1 MIWKILK
8 SIAGGMDIKTRDGFV
23 SNSSSTSFIIEN
35 KTKERLH
42 LCEFI
47 KENSQLVKQFE
58 KQFDTRIIG
67 EEFRQDHSG
76 SRFRCK
82 TLEEVIDLMCQE
94 AREKE
99 ISEKK
104 RRSSR
109 KALGP
114 GENSIQFGDEE
125 GTLLGEIYDYILRD
139 GGESKRFKWR
149 FDFYN
154 R

>member
-1 MIWKILK
+1 MI
-8 SIAGGMDIKTRDGFV
+8 SRSGFV

-47 KENSQLVKQFE
+47 KENSHLIKKFE
-58 KQFDTRIIG
+58 EEFSVQIIDTN
-67 EEFRQDHSG
+67 FRQDHSG
-76 SRFRCK
+76 KLFNVQN
-82 TLEEVIDLMCQE
+82 LEEAIKLMCQE
-94 AREKE
+94 AKE
-99 ISEKK
+99 LEEYRGMSWSPK
-104 RRSSR
+104 RT
-109 KALGP
+109 KALAP
-114 GENSIQFGDEE
+114 GENSIQFGDEQ
-125 GTLLGEIYDYILRD
+125 GTLLGEIYDYILRE

>member
-1 MIWKILK
+1 MKQ
-8 SIAGGMDIKTRDGFV
+8 RFGFV

-47 KENSQLVKQFE
+47 KENSHLIKQYE
-58 KQFDTRIIG
+58 DEYSPIIG
-67 EEFRQDHSG
+67 REFWKSHIDEKLNL
-76 SRFRCK
+76 K
-82 TLEEVIDLMCQE
+82 TLEDVISLMCQE
-94 AREKE
+94 AKE
-99 ISEKK
+99 LEESRGMSWSPK
-104 RRSSR
+104 RT
-109 KALGP
+109 KALAP
-114 GENSIQFGDEE
+114 GENSVQFGDEQ
-125 GTLLGEIYDYILRD
+125 GTLLGEIYDYILRE

>member
-1 MIWKILK
+1 
-8 SIAGGMDIKTRDGFV
+8 MDIKTRDGFV

-47 KENSQLVKQFE
+47 KENSQLVKEFE
-58 KQFDTRIIG
+58 EQFDTRIIG
-67 EEFRQDHSG
+67 KEFRQDHSG
-76 SRFRCK
+76 KMFKCQ
-82 TLEEVIDLMCQE
+82 TLEEVIDLMCHE

-99 ISEKK
+99 QKEGMFWSPQRTK
-104 RRSSR
+104 SL
-109 KALGP
+109 AP
-114 GENSIQFGDEE
+114 GENGIQFGDEE

-149 FDFYN
+149 FNFYN

>member
-1 MIWKILK
+1 MII
-8 SIAGGMDIKTRDGFV
+8 RDGFV

-47 KENSQLVKQFE
+47 KENSHLIKEFE
-58 KQFDTRIIG
+58 KEYSPIIG
-67 EEFRQDHSG
+67 EEFWKSHKDERLHL
-76 SRFRCK
+76 K
-82 TLEEVIDLMCQE
+82 NLEDVINLMCQE
-94 AREKE
+94 AKE
-99 ISEKK
+99 MEESRGMSWSPKK
-104 RRSSR
+104 T
-109 KALGP
+109 KALAP
-114 GENSIQFGDEE
+114 GENSVQFGDEQ

>member
-1 MIWKILK
+1 VI
-8 SIAGGMDIKTRDGFV
+8 TRSGFV

-42 LCEFI
+42 LCEFV
-47 KENSQLVKQFE
+47 KENSRLIKKYEEEYSPIVGK
-58 KQFDTRIIG
+58 
-67 EEFRQDHSG
+67 EFRKSHKDE
-76 SRFRCK
+76 K
-82 TLEEVIDLMCQE
+82 INLKALEDVISLMCQE
-94 AREKE
+94 AKE
-99 ISEKK
+99 LEESRGMYWSPKK
-104 RRSSR
+104 T
-109 KALGP
+109 KALAP
-114 GENSIQFGDEE
+114 GENSVQFGDEQ

>member
-1 MIWKILK
+1 MP
-8 SIAGGMDIKTRDGFV
+8 IKTRKGFV

-47 KENSQLVKQFE
+47 KENSHLIKKFE
-58 KQFDTRIIG
+58 SEFNVSVLDGEFQQSHTGEIIKLKSL
-67 EEFRQDHSG
+67 DDA
-76 SRFRCK
+76 
-82 TLEEVIDLMCQE
+82 INLMCQE
-94 AREKE
+94 AKE
-99 ISEKK
+99 LEESRGMYWSPK
-104 RRSSR
+104 RT
-109 KALGP
+109 KALAP
-114 GENSIQFGDEE
+114 GENSVQFGDEQ
-125 GTLLGEIYDYILRD
+125 GTLLGEIYDYILRE